1 MKISFSG
8 VQCTG
13 KSTLINEMKNSNNF
27 NEYLFMTECIRDLN
41 KKGFKINENGD
52 DDTQTAVM
60 CMHLINLDKS
70 ENAIMDRCLLD
81 GMCYAEWSYNH
92 GKISEE
98 NYKFCHRVFWSNIN
112 SYDLIFYLVPEFE
125 MVEDGVRSLNKEFR
139 DEVKSIF
146 DKYVNLIND
155 KLKVKV
161 ITLHGSVEERMKQIY
176 DSII

>member
-13 KSTLINEMKNSNNF
+13 KSTLINEMQKSGNF
-27 NEYLFMTECIRDLN
+27 DNYSFMTECVRDLN
-41 KKGFKINENGD
+41 KKGFKINENGN

-70 ENAIMDRCLLD
+70 DNAIMDRCLLD
-81 GMCYAEWSYNH
+81 GMSYAEWSYNH

-98 NYKFCHRVFWSNIN
+98 NYKFCKRVFETNIEY
-112 SYDLIFYLVPEFE
+112 YDVIFYLVPEFE

-139 DEVKSIF
+139 DEVKTIF
-146 DKYVNLIND
+146 DKYVELIKD
-155 KLKVKV
+155 KVKIV
-161 ITLHGSVEERMKQIY
+161 TLHGSVEERMNQICNE
-176 DSII
+176 IL